1 MVKIHADVISGMK
14 AQYDEA
20 AKRLLAQK
28 SILALILKHTAEE
41 FMEMTEDEIEACI
54 EGKPEIASM
63 SVEPG
68 EILKTEITGISTE
81 STVPGEGKITYDIR
95 FVVYKPGKQ
104 QKIKL
109 IINIEAQKKWDP
121 GYAIV
126 TRGIFYCAR
135 MISEQKHRE
144 FEKSDYDRIKKVYS
158 IWICMNGPA
167 GEECGIASYRFTKKD
182 YLGQLPDEKQAYD
195 KMEVVVITLNPE
207 KQSENQMVKVLN
219 VLFSDIMNVEEKREQ
234 LREYGVTLDSKRTE
248 EVDVMCNLSD
258 LIEERG
264 IEKGIAQGKRQMIM
278 ELIQAGV
285 LTSQEG
291 AKWLDKRMDEAETD
305 N

>member
-1 MVKIHADVISGMK
+1 
-14 AQYDEA
+14 
-20 AKRLLAQK
+20 
-28 SILALILKHTAEE
+28 
-41 FMEMTEDEIEACI
+41 
-54 EGKPEIASM
+54 
-63 SVEPG
+63 
-68 EILKTEITGISTE
+68 
-81 STVPGEGKITYDIR
+81 
-95 FVVYKPGKQ
+95 
-104 QKIKL
+104 
-109 IINIEAQKKWDP
+109 
-121 GYAIV
+121 
-126 TRGIFYCAR
+126 
-135 MISEQKHRE
+135 
-144 FEKSDYDRIKKVYS
+144 
-158 IWICMNGPA
+158 
-167 GEECGIASYRFTKKD
+167 
-182 YLGQLPDEKQAYD
+182 
-195 KMEVVVITLNPE
+195 MEVVVITLNPE